1 MPNSRYQI
9 IGRRL
14 GQPQNVLF
22 KNQDG
27 RYFLRAG
34 CGARLVRL
42 TARDAERLMFR
53 QTYHTVLDSEW
64 YDELTASGLDCALIL
79 PDEQSLPESP
89 TS

>member
-1 MPNSRYQI
+1 MPEPRYQI

-14 GQPQNVLF
+14 GQPQHVLF

-42 TARDAERLMFR
+42 TARDAERLMF
-53 QTYHTVLDSEW
+53 QHAYYTVLDSEW
-64 YDELTASGLDCALIL
+64 YDEWTASGLDCAFIL
-79 PDEQSLPESP
+79 PEEQPLPESP
-89 TS
+89 AS

>member
-1 MPNSRYQI
+1 MSEPRYQI

-42 TARDAERLMFR
+42 TARDAERLMF
-53 QTYHTVLDSEW
+53 QHTYHTVLDSEW

-79 PDEQSLPESP
+79 PEETPLPDLPAS
-89 TS
+89 